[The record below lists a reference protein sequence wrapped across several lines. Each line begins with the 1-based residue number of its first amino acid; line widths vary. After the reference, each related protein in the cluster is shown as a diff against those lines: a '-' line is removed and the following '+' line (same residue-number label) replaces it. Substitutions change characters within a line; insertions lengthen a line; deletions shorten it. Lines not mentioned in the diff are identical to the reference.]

1 MSAACAWACE
11 TIAGDC
17 SSAERSSCSMRA
29 PSPVLVGLSI
39 SFRRASAWESWLD
52 MVTAAASRDSTCS
65 RASRNWRSRPLMS
78 SSTCARS
85 YPRITTGK
93 RGCSSTM
100 SCSLELT
107 GTLTPTSVSLAPN
120 YGGCLCV
127 ISPANFTLGMRNRRK
142 GCNYRNLITAPCA
155 NRTRGVGKVIR
166 RILAIVLI
174 VLGLGTIG
182 AAIAS
187 ATVWKPDSTVT
198 VPLPSEPEVNY
209 VISEPGVLNIVN
221 KTVKVRAVAQDGESP
236 VFLGMGRTED
246 VEAWVAES
254 DHGAITGLPTWDSL
268 GYQKIDGVEPEAE
281 DEDGEEAAEEEPE
294 AANPAD
300 SDMWVEQVNGVG
312 ELTYTWEEVPGQWSM
327 IVATDGASP
336 APMVEFTWERE
347 VPTPALI
354 PGILVGSVLTILGF
368 LLLALDV
375 LARRKV
381 RAEAAEAEADDDV
394 EAEEVTDSDELEVVD
409 ADPEETSPDETS
421 PEETSP
427 EEIMAGVEAATQ
439 EPEPLIATT
448 EFEYVKAP
456 EAPATEEYPHRLESD
471 APEEEDRP
479 LTRREIRERERAR
492 ERAAALGLDSA

>member
-1 MSAACAWACE
+1 M
-11 TIAGDC
+11 
-17 SSAERSSCSMRA
+17 
-29 PSPVLVGLSI
+29 
-39 SFRRASAWESWLD
+39 
-52 MVTAAASRDSTCS
+52 
-65 RASRNWRSRPLMS
+65 
-78 SSTCARS
+78 
-85 YPRITTGK
+85 
-93 RGCSSTM
+93 
-100 SCSLELT
+100 
-107 GTLTPTSVSLAPN
+107 
-120 YGGCLCV
+120 
-127 ISPANFTLGMRNRRK
+127 
-142 GCNYRNLITAPCA
+142 
-155 NRTRGVGKVIR
+155 IR

-281 DEDGEEAAEEEPE
+281 DEDGEEAAEEEEPE

-368 LLLALDV
+368 VLLTLDV

-381 RAEAAEAEADDDV
+381 RAVAAEAGVDDDV
-394 EAEEVTDSDELEVVD
+394 DAEEPTPADELEVAG

-492 ERAAALGLDSA
+492 ERAAALGLDSGDEAAELPEMWPVQEAQEPAPAEPEVSEAPPAAKKRRRWWRRKQTPPPASAPGPIVLDDDTGEIIITGEIDLSSLNPQASGASWRATWGLDSDTPTRWIPVMKPTHGGEDNDEE